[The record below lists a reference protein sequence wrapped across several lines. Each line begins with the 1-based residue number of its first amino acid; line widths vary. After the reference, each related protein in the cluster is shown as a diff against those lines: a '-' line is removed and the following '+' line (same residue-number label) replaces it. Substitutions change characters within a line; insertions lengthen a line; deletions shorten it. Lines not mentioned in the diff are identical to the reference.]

1 MSDSEKYPYLWI
13 PEEDISDV
21 PLERSVSE
29 DTPEVQHEE
38 HGLALLRGLLRVSRF
53 FARLHRDG
61 TVSYGESLTFKLILQ
76 KHVAISR
83 HRGFLED
90 LGIKVNAMHDSV
102 HAVVTVSQ
110 ESFERLNRSVFR
122 YRERGDEHDFRYI
135 ASFAP
140 ITARD
145 KLAESLRVFLKEHPE
160 EKSLDVGIMMLPRL
174 TKEQKREY
182 TARVTLNIQR
192 HEGRPVGE
200 PYELTDGTRM
210 IRAVIPLSAV
220 LSVLNDPAVYRAE
233 KTSFFRVNEP
243 DGRGI
248 LPRELRI
255 SPGVDIEALPA
266 VVILDDGVNFPKGL
280 EKVVVKHWPDSDV
293 DRNDRFGE
301 HGTPV
306 AGRAAFADLG
316 GQIEK
321 SPLLLTPRARIID
334 AKIVD
339 SKIVSGELSADDLIP
354 RIQEAVRT
362 FAPKARIFNFSYNL
376 ENPGSGTNMS
386 RLGAELD
393 HLAIEYGIRF
403 TVSAGNHLLFKSS
416 DSLAEIFSSPD
427 TVITEPADAML
438 GIAVGT
444 AVGVTHPGSVSLK
457 DDIAPYSRRGPGHGG
472 FYKPDLVEYGT
483 TVHKDG
489 TWPLDKY
496 EICLNRMNCSHGL
509 GTSLAA
515 PDAAGD
521 LAQVMASLPGYD
533 IGLAQALLYQ
543 GAAMPYGIRDDWIR
557 ELGLCV
563 HDFYGLGIS
572 SPENSVYRSG
582 DKAVF
587 LHSGVLSQGKLKKL
601 KLHIPQ
607 AVAGEGR
614 KGGQKIRVAVAC
626 LTQPPLDFSS
636 TEYTLAYISVSLHWL
651 DSKGKS
657 VCSYQ
662 PASST
667 CRKWDTR
674 CRFSKELSGFSP
686 GDWELWLEP
695 HTRGNIDVGAKIPFA
710 LAVQVE
716 DLLKGGN
723 LYSGIIKET
732 GWRYVYRPFEH
743 ALSQIWQQFSSCAAG
758 Q

>member
-29 DTPEVQHEE
+29 DSPEVQHEE
-38 HGLALLRGLLRVSRF
+38 HGLALLRGLLRVRRF
-53 FARLHRDG
+53 FAKLHRDG
-61 TVSYGESLTFKLILQ
+61 TAPSVDSLTFKLILQ

-83 HRGFLED
+83 HRGFIAD
-90 LGIKVNAMHDSV
+90 LGLEVNAMHDSL
-102 HAVVTVSQ
+102 HAIVTASQ
-110 ESFERLNRSVFR
+110 ESFERLNRSVHT
-122 YRERGDEHDFRYI
+122 YWKWGDEHDFRYI

-140 ITARD
+140 FTARD
-145 KLAESLRVFLKEHPE
+145 KLAESLRVFQKEYPE
-160 EKSLDVGIMMLPRL
+160 EKCLDVGIMMLPRL

-233 KTSFFRVNEP
+233 KTSFFRADEP
-243 DGRGI
+243 DDRGI
-248 LPRELRI
+248 LPGELRM
-255 SPGVDIEALPA
+255 SPGVDLQSLPL
-266 VVILDDGVNFPKGL
+266 VVILDDGVAFPKGL
-280 EKVVVKHWPDSDV
+280 EKVVVKHWPDSVV

-339 SKIVSGELSADDLIP
+339 SKIVSGELSADDIIP

-587 LHSGVLSQGKLKKL
+587 LHF
-601 KLHIPQ
+601 
-607 AVAGEGR
+607 
-614 KGGQKIRVAVAC
+614 C
-626 LTQPPLDFSS
+626 
-636 TEYTLAYISVSLHWL
+636 
-651 DSKGKS
+651 
-657 VCSYQ
+657 
-662 PASST
+662 
-667 CRKWDTR
+667 
-674 CRFSKELSGFSP
+674 
-686 GDWELWLEP
+686 
-695 HTRGNIDVGAKIPFA
+695 
-710 LAVQVE
+710 
-716 DLLKGGN
+716 
-723 LYSGIIKET
+723 
-732 GWRYVYRPFEH
+732 
-743 ALSQIWQQFSSCAAG
+743 
-758 Q
+758 

>member
-1 MSDSEKYPYLWI
+1 MPDSEKYPCLWI
-13 PEEDISDV
+13 PDEDVADV
-21 PLERSVSE
+21 PLEETS
-29 DTPEVQHEE
+29 DGDDIPEVQHEE
-38 HGLALLRGLLRVSRF
+38 HGLALLHGLQRVRQF
-53 FARLHRDG
+53 FTRLHWDR
-61 TVSYGESLTFKLILQ
+61 TVQYGYSLTFKLILQ
-76 KHVAISR
+76 KHVDISR

-90 LGIKVNAMHDSV
+90 LGMKVNAMRDSE

-110 ESFERLNRSVFR
+110 EAFERLNRSVLR
-122 YRERGDEHDFRYI
+122 YRERGYEHDFRYI

-140 ITARD
+140 FTARD

-160 EKSLDVGIMMLPRL
+160 GKSLDAGVMMLPKL
-174 TKEQKREY
+174 TTEQKGEY
-182 TARVTLNIQR
+182 TDRVTRNIRR
-192 HEGRPVGE
+192 HGGALIGD

-210 IRAVIPLSAV
+210 MRAVIPLSAV

-266 VVILDDGVNFPKGL
+266 VVILDDGVDFPKGL
-280 EKVVVKHWPDSDV
+280 EKVVVKHWTAPGV
-293 DRNDRFGE
+293 DGKDWFGE

-306 AGRAAFADLG
+306 ASRAAFADLG

-339 SKIVSGELSADDLIP
+339 SKIVSGELSADDIIP

-362 FAPKARIFNFSYNL
+362 FATEARIFNFSYNL
-376 ENPGSGTNMS
+376 ENPGSGTNIS

-403 TVSAGNHLLFKSS
+403 TMSAGNHEFFKSAG
-416 DSLAEIFSSPD
+416 SLAWIFSNPG
-427 TVITEPADAML
+427 TVICEPADAML

-444 AVGVTHPGSVSLK
+444 AVGVTHQGSVSLK

-483 TVHKDG
+483 TVHRDG
-489 TWPLDKY
+489 TWPFDQY
-496 EICLNRMNCSHGL
+496 EICLNNMNCSHGL

-521 LAQVMASLPGYD
+521 LAQVMASLPGHE
-533 IGLAQALLYQ
+533 IGLVQALLYN
-543 GAAMPYGIRDDWIR
+543 GAVMPDGISVDWIR
-557 ELGLCV
+557 QLGLSV

-572 SPENSVYRSG
+572 SSENSVSCSS

-587 LHSGVLSQGKLKKL
+587 IHSGVLSQGTLKKGS
-601 KLHIPQ
+601 I
-607 AVAGEGR
+607 
-614 KGGQKIRVAVAC
+614 
-626 LTQPPLDFSS
+626 TFS
-636 TEYTLAYISVSLHWL
+636 V
-651 DSKGKS
+651 
-657 VCSYQ
+657 
-662 PASST
+662 
-667 CRKWDTR
+667 
-674 CRFSKELSGFSP
+674 
-686 GDWELWLEP
+686 
-695 HTRGNIDVGAKIPFA
+695 
-710 LAVQVE
+710 
-716 DLLKGGN
+716 
-723 LYSGIIKET
+723 
-732 GWRYVYRPFEH
+732 
-743 ALSQIWQQFSSCAAG
+743 
-758 Q
+758 